1 MIENF
6 KEIKGFLTHEEGE
19 ALYLYCKKYCLKSTA
34 VEIGS
39 YCGKS
44 ACYLGQACKENNSYL
59 YSIDHHKGSEEQQL
73 GQEYFDEEIYDY
85 EKERVDT
92 LPLFLQNIA
101 AHDLKKTIKPLV
113 MDSETASKIL
123 KDDISMIF
131 IDGSHTF
138 ESARNDYKC
147 WKDKIKNG
155 GILAIHDVYDSE
167 KEGGQAPKEIY
178 LKSLKE
184 GFKLIKRVKSLVI
197 LKKSN

>member
-6 KEIKGFLTHEEGE
+6 KEVKGFLKHKEGE
-19 ALYLYCKKYCLKSTA
+19 ILYLYCKKYCMEGTA

-59 YSIDHHKGSEEQQL
+59 YSIDHHRGSEEQQF
-73 GQEYFDEEIYDY
+73 GQEYFDEETYDY

-101 AHDLKKTIKPLV
+101 AHDLKEYIKPLV

-123 KDDISMIF
+123 KDDINMVF

-138 ESARNDYKC
+138 KSARNDYEC
-147 WKDKIKNG
+147 WKNKIKHG

-167 KEGGQAPKEIY
+167 TEGGQAPKEIY
-178 LKSLKE
+178 LKSLEE
-184 GFKLIKRVKSLVI
+184 GFRLIKRVESLVI
-197 LKKSN
+197 LEKSN